1 LGDGGRRL
9 RGLSGER
16 VVRAFERAG
25 YKVRRV
31 KGSHYVLAHPGRPVI
46 SIPRHRELK
55 VGLLVSKIKEAGL
68 TVEEFEG
75 LL

>member
-1 LGDGGRRL
+1 LSDRGRKL

-16 VVRAFERAG
+16 VVRAFERVG
-25 YKVRRV
+25 YKVGRV
-31 KGSHYVLAHPGRPVI
+31 RGSHYVLTHPERAAL

-55 VGLLVSKIKEAGL
+55 IGLLMSKIKAAGL
-68 TVEEFEG
+68 TVEEFEH

>member
-1 LGDGGRRL
+1 MGDGGRRL
-9 RGLSGER
+9 RGLSGEQ

-25 YKVRRV
+25 YKVERV
-31 KGSHYVLAHPGRPVI
+31 RGSHYVLKHPERAAI

-55 VGLLVSKIKEAGL
+55 IGLLMSKIKAAGL
-68 TVEEFEG
+68 AREEFEG